1 MTAVLGGA
9 TIEELRQSVRGTV
22 VAPGDAYY
30 DVARAVWNGMI
41 DRRPALIVRCAEVA
55 DVVAAVQFARSQGLE
70 IAVRSGGHSLPG
82 FSTTD
87 GGLVIDLS
95 SMRGVS
101 VDEPGRRAI
110 VEGGATWADI
120 DQATQA
126 AGLAVTG
133 GLVSTTGVGGFTLG
147 GGVGWLMRRYG
158 LASDNL
164 IGAEVVT
171 ADGSVVRASESENP
185 DLLWGLRGGGGN
197 FGVVTSFEFRLFPV
211 GPTILGGPIFYPGEQ
226 AVDVLRAWRDATAAM
241 PDDLTTLVS
250 LGSAP
255 PIPPIPE
262 AWHGQA
268 VATVIGAFAGAIAD
282 GQAPASPL
290 RTLGDPI
297 VDLLG
302 ELPYVALQSL
312 VDPGWGPGARNY
324 FTSSYL
330 AGLPD
335 AAIDVLAA
343 AHGSRPSPF
352 NEIHIHQMGGAAS
365 RIGPDASA
373 SGNRQAPFLLN
384 IITRWLEPAQD
395 EQQLTWARA
404 LRDAMQPFATGG
416 TYVNFLGVGDARVR
430 DAYDADRYTR
440 LVDLKRRWD
449 PTNAFHLNQNIAPA
463 AAANG

>member
-1 MTAVLGGA
+1 MTVTLGRG
-9 TIEELRQSVRGTV
+9 TIQELREVVRG
-22 VAPGDAYY
+22 
-30 DVARAVWNGMI
+30 DVISPDDSTFNQARAVWNGMI
-41 DRRPALIVRCAEVA
+41 DKRPALLVRCAGVA
-55 DVVAAVQFARSQGLE
+55 DVVAAVQFARSQDLE
-70 IAVRSGGHSLPG
+70 IAVRGGGHSLPG

-95 SMRGVS
+95 PMRHVS
-101 VDEPGRRAI
+101 VDAPGRRAV
-110 VEGGATWADI
+110 VEGGATWADV

-126 AGLAVTG
+126 DGLAVTG

-147 GGVGWLMRRYG
+147 GGVGWLTRRYG

-171 ADGSVVRASESENP
+171 ADGSLVRASESDNA

-197 FGVVTSFEFRLFPV
+197 FGIVTSFEFRLFPV
-211 GPTILGGPIFYPGEQ
+211 GPTILGGPVFYPGEQ
-226 AVDVLRAWRDATAAM
+226 VIEVLRAWRDATADM

-262 AWHGQA
+262 ASHGQA

-282 GQAPASPL
+282 GQVPAGPL
-290 RTLGDPI
+290 RTLGNPI

-302 ELPYVALQSL
+302 EMPYLVLQTL

-324 FTSSYL
+324 FTSSFL

-335 AAIDVLAA
+335 AAIEVLAA
-343 AHGSRPSPF
+343 AHRSRPSPF
-352 NEIHIHQMGGAAS
+352 NEIHVHLMGGAAA
-365 RIGPDASA
+365 RIGADASA
-373 SGNRQAPFLLN
+373 FGNRQAPFLLN
-384 IITRWLEPAQD
+384 IIARWLEPAED
-395 EQQLTWARA
+395 ERELAWARG

-416 TYVNFLGVGDARVR
+416 TYVNFLGVGDVRVR
-430 DAYDADRYTR
+430 DAYDASSYAR
-440 LVDLKRRWD
+440 LVELKRRWD
-449 PTNAFHLNQNIAPA
+449 STNAFHLNQNISPA
-463 AAANG
+463 AAGG